1 MRLNTFYFIKKVKF
15 IRELNHIGLSGES
28 LMSKVENPVKKS
40 SSKELLAV
48 EIIEYF
54 QAREGKPITV
64 DQLVET
70 FNVDGK
76 KIRRIL
82 RELRVKDSNLFYYKD
97 GIRLIYVYKPSQEF
111 IEKINKAIELKNRKN
126 HVKPID
132 VSSVEVKDIEVEV
145 VK

>member
-1 MRLNTFYFIKKVKF
+1 MGFNRFYFIKIVKF
-15 IRELNHIGLSGES
+15 IRGLNHIGLTGES
-28 LMSKVENPVKKS
+28 KMSNVEKPVRKS

-54 QAREGKPITV
+54 QSREGKPITV
-64 DQLVET
+64 EQLVEA
-70 FNVDGK
+70 FNTDGK

-82 RELRVKDSNLFYYKD
+82 RELRVKYSELFYYKD
-97 GIRLIYVYKPSQEF
+97 GIRLIYVYKPSKEL

-132 VSSVEVKDIEVEV
+132 TSGIDTSGIDVEVAK
-145 VK
+145 

>member
-1 MRLNTFYFIKKVKF
+1 
-15 IRELNHIGLSGES
+15 
-28 LMSKVENPVKKS
+28 MSKVENPVKKS

-64 DQLVET
+64 EQLVEA

-82 RELRVKDSNLFYYKD
+82 RELRVKYNELFYYKD
-97 GIRLIYVYKPSQEF
+97 GIRLIYVYKPSQEL
-111 IEKINKAIELKNRKN
+111 IEKLAKANELKNRKN

-132 VSSVEVKDIEVEV
+132 VSSIDAKDVDVEV